1 MMEEGLSE
9 GADPASGKVPLPS
22 LSALMALR
30 SRAIVIGMLTIKLKT
45 VIATLMFHC
54 VSYLSNSLL
63 IYLSQGQ
70 HPCEGQWD

>member
-1 MMEEGLSE
+1 MMEGGLSE

-45 VIATLMFHC
+45 VVATLVFHC
-54 VSYLSNSLL
+54 VSYLSKSLL

-70 HPCEGQWD
+70 IPCESQWD